1 MQLWV
6 GLGNPGSNYR
16 LHRHNIGFMAL
27 DRIAERHGFSPW
39 RARFNGEVAE
49 GKIDGESILL
59 LKPLTFMNLSGRS
72 VVPAMQFYKLS
83 HEDIFVF
90 HDEMDLPWG
99 KCRVKKGGGIAG
111 HNGLRSIR
119 DLSGKPDYW
128 RIRLGVG
135 HPGDRALVV
144 SYVMGNFPE
153 DQRKDLSTW
162 LDYLSDECS
171 AIAQGK
177 PDMLATKLAEH
188 ASHWAGAPVKEKKLE
203 GAALEKAIRD
213 AKVLH
218 EKEKKIVEKQKFI
231 FEHQAQNSDNALA
244 NALKT
249 ARKSKTS
256 N

>member
-6 GLGNPGSNYR
+6 GLGNPGANYR

-27 DRIAERHGFSPW
+27 DHIAERHGFSPW

-49 GKIDGESILL
+49 GKISGESILL
-59 LKPLTFMNLSGRS
+59 LKPLTFMNLSGRA

-83 HEDIFVF
+83 HENVFVF

-135 HPGDRALVV
+135 HPGDRSLVV

-153 DQRKDLSTW
+153 IQRNDLAIW
-162 LDYLSDECS
+162 LDSIADECS
-171 AIAQGK
+171 ALAQGY
-177 PDMLATKLAEH
+177 PDRMATKLAEQ
-188 ASHWAGAPVKEKKLE
+188 AGKWIGKPLKTPKLDN
-203 GAALEKAIRD
+203 AALEKARAE
-213 AKVLH
+213 AKILH
-218 EKEKKIVEKQKFI
+218 EKEKKIVEKQKFV
-231 FEHQAQNSDNALA
+231 FKKQDQDLEGPLAQALKAAQNS
-244 NALKT
+244 K
-249 ARKSKTS
+249 
-256 N
+256 